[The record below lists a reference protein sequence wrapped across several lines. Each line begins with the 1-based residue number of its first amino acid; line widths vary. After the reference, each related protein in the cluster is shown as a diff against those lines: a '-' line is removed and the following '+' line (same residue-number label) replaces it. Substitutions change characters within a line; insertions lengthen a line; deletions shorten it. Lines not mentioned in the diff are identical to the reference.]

1 MKRNAFECIVFHIV
15 FVLTFMAKKK
25 TFKLPPTDT
34 FVEFKSYHKK
44 LIVPFVV

>member
-1 MKRNAFECIVFHIV
+1 MYCLPYCVRIDFHG
-15 FVLTFMAKKK
+15 KKK